1 MLQQWRSR
9 PLRCQLP
16 QEGQIGVWPARP
28 SLWSA
33 QGQVVHHQ
41 VQVQGRIRQG
51 GAQEEVPI
59 IKEEVPS
66 EGKDQGLSIQSHIG
80 YD

>member
-1 MLQQWRSR
+1 MLQLWRSR

-33 QGQVVHHQ
+33 QGKYSS
-41 VQVQGRIRQG
+41 GKYKSKG
-51 GAQEEVPI
+51 GFDNEAL
-59 IKEEVPS
+59 K
-66 EGKDQGLSIQSHIG
+66 KKYL
-80 YD
+80 